1 MNEESRAAPSA
12 RPRAPDRWTLIRD
25 AVVIQFKLVV
35 DGLRDVVLVPASLVA
50 ALISLVRSEDGRPGP
65 EFYELLA
72 FGKRTERW
80 IDLFGAHRRAAAAS
94 GSPADAEQ
102 ESGQEAGI
110 DDLISRVEAYV
121 VEEYRRGGVTAQ
133 AKEQID
139 RALDALQTKPK
150 R

>member
-1 MNEESRAAPSA
+1 MNEETRDTSRVA
-12 RPRAPDRWTLIRD
+12 PRAPDRWTLIRD

-50 ALISLVRSEDGRPGP
+50 AVISLVRSEDGRPGP
-65 EFYELLA
+65 EFYDLLA

-80 IDLFGAHRRAAAAS
+80 IDLFGAQRRVAG
-94 GSPADAEQ
+94 GSEEPADE
-102 ESGQEAGI
+102 EEAGI
-110 DDLISRVEAYV
+110 DELVSRVEAYV

-139 RALDALQTKPK
+139 RALDVLQSRPK
-150 R
+150 S

>member
-1 MNEESRAAPSA
+1 MNEESGTVPAP
-12 RPRAPDRWTLIRD
+12 RPGAPDRWTLIRD
-25 AVVIQFKLVV
+25 ALVIQFKLVV

-50 ALISLVRSEDGRPGP
+50 ALISLARSEDGRPGP
-65 EFYELLA
+65 EFYDLLA

-80 IDLFGAHRRAAAAS
+80 IDLFGAHRRVAGEA
-94 GSPADAEQ
+94 PAE
-102 ESGQEAGI
+102 EQEAGI
-110 DDLISRVEAYV
+110 DELVARVEAYV
-121 VEEYRRGGVTAQ
+121 VDEYRRGGVTAQ

>member
-1 MNEESRAAPSA
+1 MNEESRVAPSTA
-12 RPRAPDRWTLIRD
+12 PRAPDRWTLIRD

-80 IDLFGAHRRAAAAS
+80 IDLFGAHRRVA
-94 GSPADAEQ
+94 GETQAE
-102 ESGQEAGI
+102 EAEAGI
-110 DDLISRVEAYV
+110 DDLVSRVEAYV

>member
-1 MNEESRAAPSA
+1 MNEESGDAGASSL
-12 RPRAPDRWTLIRD
+12 RAPDRWTLIRD

-35 DGLRDVVLVPASLVA
+35 DGLRDVVLVPASLIA
-50 ALISLVRSEDGRPGP
+50 AAVSLVRSEGGRPGP
-65 EFYELLA
+65 QFYELLA

-80 IDLFGAHRRAAAAS
+80 IDLFGAHRRVA
-94 GSPADAEQ
+94 GRADPEAEQ
-102 ESGQEAGI
+102 EQAGI
-110 DDLISRVEAYV
+110 DELVSRVEAYV